1 MQRSRAKWLVDRFG
15 VSSRRACKTIPMQ
28 RSTFTY
34 KARKADQLPLRMRL
48 RELAEARRR
57 YGYRRL
63 TVLLQREGWA
73 VNHKRVYELYRR
85 ENLAV
90 RTKKRKKRA
99 SHLRVV
105 PPTPTGPDQR
115 WCMDF
120 VTDRLEDGHYFRTL
134 TVVDVFTRECL
145 ALHADRHL
153 SGRKVAQVLERVGA
167 GRGLPKEITV
177 DNGTEFFSK
186 AMDAWCHARNVRLDF
201 IRPGR
206 PTEDGYI
213 ESFNGKLRD
222 ECLNAELFLDLLDAR
237 RKLEAWRRDYNENRP
252 HSSIRNLTPVEYAN
266 TVRAER
272 GQLAAN
278 S

>member
-1 MQRSRAKWLVDRFG
+1 LVDRFG
-15 VSSRRACKTIPMQ
+15 VSSRRACKTIPMH

-48 RELAEARRR
+48 RELAETRRR

-99 SHLRVV
+99 SHVRVV
-105 PPTPTGPDQR
+105 PATPTGPDQR

-120 VTDRLEDGHYFRTL
+120 VTDRLEDGHYFRML
-134 TVVDVFTRECL
+134 TVVDVFTRECV

-167 GRGLPKEITV
+167 GRGLPHEITV

-206 PTEDGYI
+206 PTENGYI

-222 ECLNAELFLDLLDAR
+222 ECLNAELFSDLLDAR
-237 RKLEAWRRDYNENRP
+237 QKLEAWRRDYNENRP

-266 TVRAER
+266 SVRAER